1 MVGLHR
7 FLMKMIIFQKYQG
20 VVSFQNILSLR
31 LPQPHCIT
39 QTLQCLSPYSKN
51 IDAASFHPLKIVGI
65 CGSIGSGKSFAS
77 SVLVSKMNSIAVD
90 TPGTVSAYHIDTD
103 SLAHGVY
110 APRSLALKE
119 IEAAFGKGVICENG
133 EVNRKALGDIVFRD
147 SNKMLNLERIV
158 WPHLKEL
165 LLNRLKDIQSLHVS
179 QASNSSLIVVVEA
192 AVLLDAN
199 WDSNDLFDAIWVITA
214 SSQTSTK
221 RLVEKRGMEEKDALK
236 RMEAQYSRRGIG
248 NLEEELNNGIVNAV
262 IENNSDSED
271 ELWEN
276 IKSVLINQKCWKA
289 NRYPFEESLEEKK

>member
-1 MVGLHR
+1 M
-7 FLMKMIIFQKYQG
+7 
-20 VVSFQNILSLR
+20 
-31 LPQPHCIT
+31 
-39 QTLQCLSPYSKN
+39 
-51 IDAASFHPLKIVGI
+51 
-65 CGSIGSGKSFAS
+65 
-77 SVLVSKMNSIAVD
+77 
-90 TPGTVSAYHIDTD
+90 
-103 SLAHGVY
+103 
-110 APRSLALKE
+110 
-119 IEAAFGKGVICENG
+119 
-133 EVNRKALGDIVFRD
+133 
-147 SNKMLNLERIV
+147 
-158 WPHLKEL
+158 
-165 LLNRLKDIQSLHVS
+165 
-179 QASNSSLIVVVEA
+179 VVEA

-276 IKSVLINQKCWKA
+276 IKSVLTNQKCWKA